1 MYGDGCTV
9 KGMPENT
16 SGSAGRVSGREEQD
30 RVEARDAARLEEHH
44 GLYCPTCGM
53 RLFSM
58 RCKLICSQCGYY
70 MSCADYY

>member
-1 MYGDGCTV
+1 MYEDGCTV
-9 KGMPENT
+9 KGMPEMRRE
-16 SGSAGRVSGREEQD
+16 ALEEEQD

>member
-1 MYGDGCTV
+1 
-9 KGMPENT
+9 
-16 SGSAGRVSGREEQD
+16 
-30 RVEARDAARLEEHH
+30 VEARDAARLEEHH